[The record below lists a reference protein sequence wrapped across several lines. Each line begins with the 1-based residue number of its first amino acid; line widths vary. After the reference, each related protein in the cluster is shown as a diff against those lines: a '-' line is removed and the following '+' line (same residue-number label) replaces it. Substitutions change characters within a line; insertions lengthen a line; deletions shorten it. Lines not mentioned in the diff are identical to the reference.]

1 MNLNQL
7 KYFLAIVKTGSFSN
21 AADDMYISQSS
32 MSKQIKALET
42 ELGVDLFKREH
53 SKVYLTE
60 IGAEFA
66 KYAEM
71 TIKQHNDMLLYLD
84 EFATKKSNTIR
95 FGSIPVVSSY
105 GISAQ
110 IAQFTT
116 NYKPDVNVVV
126 IDMHE
131 TNQQEVMKELFDGAI
146 DIALIRTD
154 YLDEVDVFDCI
165 PYKKDIFVLV
175 CNQNHPLSTKEAVSL
190 NDLIKY
196 PLSLLDTS
204 SVIYTIVMKAFE
216 RHGIEKKTKCL
227 TTRHKI
233 LMEILQTAPNISLL
247 PLSLV
252 DLTLFPHLCT
262 VPLVEELT
270 SDVALIKLKKRRL
283 NKITKDFWIYW
294 QKYFKCNK

>member
-116 NYKPDVNVVV
+116 NYKPDVNVV

-233 LMEILQTAPNISLL
+233 LMEILQTAAPNISLL

-294 QKYFKCNK
+294 QKYFQMQ

>member
-95 FGSIPVVSSY
+95 FGSIPVV
-105 GISAQ
+105 
-110 IAQFTT
+110 
-116 NYKPDVNVVV
+116 NVV

-294 QKYFKCNK
+294 QKYFQMQ

>member
-190 NDLIKY
+190 IDLIKY

-294 QKYFKCNK
+294 QKYFQMQ

>member
-116 NYKPDVNVVV
+116 NYKNQPDVNIV

-131 TNQQEVMKELFDGAI
+131 TNQQEVMKKLFDGAI

-294 QKYFKCNK
+294 QKYFQMQ

>member
-71 TIKQHNDMLLYLD
+71 TIKQHNNDMLLYLD

-116 NYKPDVNVVV
+116 NYKPDVNVV

-294 QKYFKCNK
+294 QKYFQMQ

>member
-116 NYKPDVNVVV
+116 NYKPDVNVV

-131 TNQQEVMKELFDGAI
+131 TNQQE
-146 DIALIRTD
+146 
-154 YLDEVDVFDCI
+154 
-165 PYKKDIFVLV
+165 
-175 CNQNHPLSTKEAVSL
+175 
-190 NDLIKY
+190 
-196 PLSLLDTS
+196 
-204 SVIYTIVMKAFE
+204 VMKAFE

-294 QKYFKCNK
+294 QKYFQMQ